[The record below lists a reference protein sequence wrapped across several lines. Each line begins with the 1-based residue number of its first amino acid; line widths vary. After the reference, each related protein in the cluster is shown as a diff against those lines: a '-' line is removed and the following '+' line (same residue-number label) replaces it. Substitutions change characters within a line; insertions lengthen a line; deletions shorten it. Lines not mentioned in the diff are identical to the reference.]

1 MTLYEQRL
9 ANDRARIRRRL
20 QSLGDAVRRALSD
33 SVHSVL
39 SLDPDLAADTV
50 LGDLPINRQ
59 AQEVDHLCHLFVA
72 RHLPSAGHLRF
83 ITGVLRLSKTME
95 RIGDYAATISREV
108 HQIGSKVPSK
118 AAHDIETLAQKAD
131 QILNQAL
138 QAFLDGDV
146 HLARAT
152 RADAASFGYTYD
164 QVFHNLAE
172 TGEKGKISIP
182 GLFALLTVCNRLE
195 RVIHQGKNIAEQ
207 AIFVATGEQKQ
218 NKTFDI
224 LFLGLRND
232 GASLLAEHYCRRAYS
247 EVGKFSSAGWDSV
260 DTLPPELIAFAEQK
274 GLSLEDTESVS
285 FSLVKGELSEFDIV
299 IDLTGEA
306 RDHIHRIP
314 FHTTLLV
321 WNLDRSEGYQGIFQ
335 DLENRLA
342 RLMVILRG
350 KDAAG

>member
-1 MTLYEQRL
+1 
-9 ANDRARIRRRL
+9 
-20 QSLGDAVRRALSD
+20 
-33 SVHSVL
+33 
-39 SLDPDLAADTV
+39 V

-59 AQEVDHLCHLFVA
+59 ALEVDHLCHLFVA

-108 HQIGSKVPSK
+108 HQIGAKVPSK
-118 AAHDIETLAQKAD
+118 AASDMETLSTKAD
-131 QILNQAL
+131 QILS
-138 QAFLDGDV
+138 QAFQSFLEGDV

-172 TGEKGKISIP
+172 TGEKGNISIP

-207 AIFVATGEQKQ
+207 AIFVATGVQKQ
-218 NKTFDI
+218 GKTFDI

-232 GASLLAEHYCRRAYS
+232 GASLLAEHYCRRAYP
-247 EVGKFSSAGWDSV
+247 EVGRFSSAGWDSV
-260 DTLPPELIAFAEQK
+260 DTLPSKLIEFAQQK
-274 GLSLEDTESVS
+274 GLYIGETKSIP

-306 RDHIHRIP
+306 RDHIHHIP

-321 WNLDRSEGYQGIFQ
+321 WNLDRSQGYEGIFQ

-342 RLMVILRG
+342 RLMAILCG
-350 KDAAG
+350 ESSQN